1 MACEAMLLS
10 ASSVSRWI
18 ARPFRGS
25 WRPGPAAFP
34 LGPDEVL
41 LGIPYI
47 QFSRFMRGCEIYPLI
62 YVLQVQKRKTGIH
75 FCELF
80 VNSRFSGHLFF
91 KIFLWDNYPPYILLH
106 LQNRKTKLQLYEL
119 FVNLSLWAD
128 LPPHISIGHSKGKN
142 GTYILKNL
150 QISLFVWKLD
160 RFWSTE
166 RDLPLYTNCTF
177 ETQKRTSI
185 IKNFRWLMCANY
197 LRK

>member
-41 LGIPYI
+41 LGIPYM
-47 QFSRFMRGCEIYPLI
+47 QFSRFMRGVIFNPSYMYCKFKSEKRALISVNFLWILVFQVIYFFRFSCEII
-62 YVLQVQKRKTGIH
+62 T
-75 FCELF
+75 
-80 VNSRFSGHLFF
+80 
-91 KIFLWDNYPPYILLH
+91 PPYILLH

-119 FVNLSLWAD
+119 FVNLSLWSD
-128 LPPHISIGHSKGKN
+128 LPPHISIGHLKAKNAHRSSKK
-142 GTYILKNL
+142 
-150 QISLFVWKLD
+150 
-160 RFWSTE
+160 
-166 RDLPLYTNCTF
+166 
-177 ETQKRTSI
+177 
-185 IKNFRWLMCANY
+185 FRWLMCAKY